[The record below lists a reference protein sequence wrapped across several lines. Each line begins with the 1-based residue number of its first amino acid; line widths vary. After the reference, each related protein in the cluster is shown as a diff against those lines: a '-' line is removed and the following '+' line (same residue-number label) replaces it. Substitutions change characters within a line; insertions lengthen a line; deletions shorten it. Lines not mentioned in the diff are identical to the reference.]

1 MHSHDFERK
10 EPVQKNEIYSLL
22 HETDTT
28 TVKRLLKEQ
37 APSQWRRYVIAFICM
52 AIVAATTAFSAWLI
66 KDIVN
71 KIFLDRDMSALWWI
85 VALILATYSIKGCAS
100 YYQAI
105 TLTFI
110 SNSIIADAQRKIF
123 AHLLRMELQY
133 FNQNHSSNFI
143 SQQAFITRS
152 AASALNLIVTAIGRD
167 FLTLLGLFVVMLI
180 QDPLLSLAS
189 LFILPIA
196 IIGVRSLSRRIRKVI
211 TKEFHGFATMLE
223 NIAETSHGIKMVK
236 SFNLERRFSEK
247 HLSAISSFERASNKM
262 AMVGARASPVMETLG
277 GFLVAMVV
285 LYGGWRVIVGGATP
299 GEFFSF
305 ITALLLAYEPAK
317 RLARANVD
325 LAAALVGVKMLHAFL
340 LRPAGEKETEVL
352 PRLLVTEGKI
362 VFQEVSFGYSH
373 GVETLSKLSFEAN
386 AGKVTAIVGESGAG
400 KSTICALLLR
410 FWDPLE
416 GKILVDGVD
425 ITSISRS
432 SLRDSIAYVG
442 QDVFLFSGTIR
453 ENISI
458 GKFDASQI
466 EIEAAARAAY
476 AHDFITDFPEGY
488 ETVCG
493 ENGVNL
499 SGGQRQRIAIA
510 RAFLKNAP
518 ILLLDEA
525 TSALDAKSEAIIK
538 DAIRNLTAGR
548 TTLIIS
554 HRSETIEMAD
564 HVYVIKDGQANLSPD
579 TPEKTRRAEIS
590 QPT

>member
-1 MHSHDFERK
+1 VDSHEHERK
-10 EPVQKNEIYSLL
+10 NSHHADAPQGLM
-22 HETDTT
+22 HETDIS

-37 APSQWRRYVIAFICM
+37 APRQWRHYLTAFICM
-52 AIVAATTAFSAWLI
+52 ALVAATTAFSAWLI

-71 KIFLDRDMSALWWI
+71 KIFIERDMSALWWI
-85 VALILATYSIKGCAS
+85 VALIIATYSIKGSAA
-100 YYQAI
+100 YYQAVM
-105 TLTFI
+105 LMLI
-110 SNSIIADAQRKIF
+110 SNSIIADAQRRIF
-123 AHLLRMELQY
+123 AHLLKMNLQY
-133 FNQNHSSNFI
+133 FNENHSTNFI

-167 FLTLLGLFVVMLI
+167 FLTLLGLFAVMLI
-180 QDPLLSLAS
+180 QDPLMSLAS
-189 LFILPIA
+189 LFILPFA
-196 IIGVRSLSRRIRKVI
+196 IISVRALSTRIKKLVRR
-211 TKEFHGFATMLE
+211 EFHGFTTMLE
-223 NIAETSHGIKMVK
+223 NIAETSRGIRMVK
-236 SFNLERRFSEK
+236 AFNLEPRFLEK
-247 HLSAISSFERASNKM
+247 QHNAILSFERASNKM

-325 LAAALVGVKMLHAFL
+325 LSAALVGVKMLHTFL
-340 LRPAGEKETEVL
+340 LQPAGEAETEAAQEL
-352 PRLLVTEGKI
+352 SVTEGKI
-362 VFQEVSFGYSH
+362 VFQDISFGYSQNAE
-373 GVETLSKLSFEAN
+373 VLSRLSFEAH
-386 AGKVTAIVGESGAG
+386 AGMVTAIVGESGAG

-410 FWDPLE
+410 YWNPMR
-416 GKILVDGVD
+416 GKILIDGVD
-425 ITSISRS
+425 ITSVSRT
-432 SLRDSIAYVG
+432 SLRDCIAYVG
-442 QDVFLFSGTIR
+442 QDVFLFNGTIR

-458 GKFDASQI
+458 GKVDASQL

-476 AHDFITDFPEGY
+476 AHDFITNFREGY

-510 RAFLKNAP
+510 RAFLKDAP

-525 TSALDAKSEAIIK
+525 TSALDAKSETIIK
-538 DAIRNLTAGR
+538 DAIRNLTTGR

-554 HRSETIEMAD
+554 HRSQTIEMAD
-564 HVYVIKDGQANLSPD
+564 KVYVIEDGQATVSPD
-579 TPEKTRRAEIS
+579 FPEKAER
-590 QPT
+590 QGGVN